1 MEKPISQWSR
11 AGFRTTCMSDMFVNN
26 HCEVYNNS
34 IREYRDLPIIG
45 LLMGLHNSVMRRIQK
60 RRDKMAKYYAGN
72 PICPNAMR
80 KVNEAMSYSSG
91 CVVQWCLERANI

>member
-1 MEKPISQWSR
+1 MEKPNSQWSR
-11 AGFRTTCMSDMFVNN
+11 SAFRTTSLSDMFVNN

-45 LLMGLHNSVMRRIQK
+45 LLQGLHKSAMKRIQN
-60 RRDKMAKYYAGN
+60 RRDKMARSYALN

-80 KVNEAMSYSSG
+80 KINK
-91 CVVQWCLERANI
+91 

>member
-11 AGFRTTCMSDMFVNN
+11 AGFRTTSLSDMFVNN

-45 LLMGLHNSVMRRIQK
+45 LLMGLHKSAMRMFQN
-60 RRDKMAKYYAGN
+60 RRDKMAKSYAGN
-72 PICPNAMR
+72 SVCPNATR
-80 KVNEAMSYSSG
+80 KVNK
-91 CVVQWCLERANI
+91 